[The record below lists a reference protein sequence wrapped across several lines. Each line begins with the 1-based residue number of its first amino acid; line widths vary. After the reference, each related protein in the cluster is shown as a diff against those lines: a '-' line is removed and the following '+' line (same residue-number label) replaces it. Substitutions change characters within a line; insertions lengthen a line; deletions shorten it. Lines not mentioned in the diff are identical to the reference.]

1 MHLMQNVPHTC
12 PSYKFYIYVLHTK
25 RTTYTS
31 VYQIHFSHLMQT
43 YHITIPHN
51 KCTTCMSVIQNVP
64 HTITKLGTYVFNT
77 YMFLIQN
84 STHIEVLDIQTGH
97 KKSWSWS
104 AISFVNSKLFCMR
117 NVCVEH
123 VCSIFKMRNRKSVP
137 HRRLTTYL
145 SLIQNVPH
153 ACSSWNLSHTHTSY

>member
-12 PSYKFYIYVLHTK
+12 PSYKFYIYLLHTK

-31 VYQIHFSHLMQT
+31 IYQIHFSHLMQT

-153 ACSSWNLSHTHTSY
+153 ACSS